1 MSKFTIRVRRHE
13 FNITCDKEEEDIMHA
28 AAQLVED
35 KIDNIRAKSR
45 VSDGERAAVMA
56 ALLIAFEAQKPSANS
71 YNDSK
76 LIGEMT
82 QRIEDALNR
91 TNGPLQGRA
100 I

>member
-1 MSKFTIRVRRHE
+1 
-13 FNITCDKEEEDIMHA
+13 
-28 AAQLVED
+28 
-35 KIDNIRAKSR
+35 
-45 VSDGERAAVMA
+45 MA